1 MLTLSTSLQHSTI
14 ILGRE
19 MVQREREGE
28 GKKKKKERKKEKI
41 SKSEERNKITC
52 LYMT

>member
-28 GKKKKKERKKEKI
+28 GKKKKKGEKERKEIQIRRKK
-41 SKSEERNKITC
+41 
-52 LYMT
+52 

>member
-28 GKKKKKERKKEKI
+28 GKKKKKGEKERKDIQIRRKK
-41 SKSEERNKITC
+41 
-52 LYMT
+52 

>member
-28 GKKKKKERKKEKI
+28 GKKKKKKGEKERKDNQIRRKK
-41 SKSEERNKITC
+41 
-52 LYMT
+52 

>member
-28 GKKKKKERKKEKI
+28 GKKKKKGEKERKDI
-41 SKSEERNKITC
+41 QIRRNK
-52 LYMT
+52 